1 MYFWLRTKIH
11 SDREAEMTE
20 HKKKYWREKVT
31 AEITLSHVQA
41 FAKEMGTNF
50 TEEQLVA
57 LLNENGLAQG
67 LWVHMMRAGEEYIKS
82 SLKPE
87 AVIVAQKPRRVAQTV
102 TIQ

>member
-1 MYFWLRTKIH
+1 
-11 SDREAEMTE
+11 MTE

-31 AEITLSHVQA
+31 AEITLSHVQG
-41 FAKEMGTNF
+41 FAQEMGTDF
-50 TEEQLVA
+50 TEEQLA
-57 LLNENGLAQG
+57 SFLNENGLAQG

-87 AVIVAQKPRRVAQTV
+87 AVIVAHEPLSVAQNV